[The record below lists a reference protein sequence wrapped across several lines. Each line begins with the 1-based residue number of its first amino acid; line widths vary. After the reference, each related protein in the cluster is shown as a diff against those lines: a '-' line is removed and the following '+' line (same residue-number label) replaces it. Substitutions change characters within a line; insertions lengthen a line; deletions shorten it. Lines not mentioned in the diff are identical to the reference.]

1 MSASGSRLHDS
12 RTDFSVNAL
21 TTFAGVPG
29 IPACSGGITG
39 WLGWQRLF
47 LGDRRIAGPELS
59 VDFRTHL
66 VNRTEAH
73 AAALDPARSNGL
85 DAARL
90 IMIEQAAAK
99 YLRS

>member
-1 MSASGSRLHDS
+1 
-12 RTDFSVNAL
+12 
-21 TTFAGVPG
+21 
-29 IPACSGGITG
+29 
-39 WLGWQRLF
+39 
-47 LGDRRIAGPELS
+47 

-73 AAALDPARSNGL
+73 AAALDPARSNGF